1 MSIIIKGK
9 TKPDF
14 CYHCWFCR
22 QNHFP
27 ARFDTF
33 YECILMEQEISG
45 GFIPSDC
52 PLIEIPTPHGRIVD
66 ELKRH
71 REEYANDHG
80 WNTSVL
86 EALDIAITILK
97 TEE

>member
-1 MSIIIKGK
+1 MSILIKGK
-9 TKPDF
+9 AKPDF

-52 PLIEIPTPHGRIVD
+52 PLVEIDD
-66 ELKRH
+66 ELYEKAVNA
-71 REEYANDHG
+71 Y
-80 WNTSVL
+80 VL
-86 EALDIAITILK
+86 QQVRYRNVDNH
-97 TEE
+97 